1 MPGCKMC
8 KLYARPGLH
17 IYRWGSRFLQALKDS
32 SVVHVF
38 VPRSIHMETHMEA
51 EETPVKKSSRATPH
65 GRATPYAR
73 TSSRARRNSTVELEE
88 AVEEIKEKEEE
99 DKEEEEENQCGN
111 CGMAFDTGDLLET
124 HEDEVHDQRKNKFS
138 GGFMIIA

>member
-1 MPGCKMC
+1 
-8 KLYARPGLH
+8 
-17 IYRWGSRFLQALKDS
+17 
-32 SVVHVF
+32 
-38 VPRSIHMETHMEA
+38 METHMEA

-73 TSSRARRNSTVELEE
+73 TSSRARRNSTLELEE
-88 AVEEIKEKEEE
+88 AVEEIKEENEE
-99 DKEEEEENQCGN
+99 KEEENQCGN

>member
-1 MPGCKMC
+1 
-8 KLYARPGLH
+8 
-17 IYRWGSRFLQALKDS
+17 
-32 SVVHVF
+32 
-38 VPRSIHMETHMEA
+38 METHIEV
-51 EETPVKKSSRATPH
+51 EETPVKKSSRSTPH
-65 GRATPYAR
+65 FRATPYAR

-88 AVEEIKEKEEE
+88 SVEENKEDKEE
-99 DKEEEEENQCGN
+99 DKEEEEEENQCGN

>member
-1 MPGCKMC
+1 
-8 KLYARPGLH
+8 
-17 IYRWGSRFLQALKDS
+17 
-32 SVVHVF
+32 
-38 VPRSIHMETHMEA
+38 METHMEA
-51 EETPVKKSSRATPH
+51 EEMPVKKSSRATPH
-65 GRATPYAR
+65 ARATPYAR

-88 AVEEIKEKEEE
+88 AVEENKE

>member
-1 MPGCKMC
+1 
-8 KLYARPGLH
+8 
-17 IYRWGSRFLQALKDS
+17 
-32 SVVHVF
+32 
-38 VPRSIHMETHMEA
+38 METHMEA
-51 EETPVKKSSRATPH
+51 EDMPVKKSSRATPH

-73 TSSRARRNSTVELEE
+73 TSSRPRRNSTVELEE
-88 AVEEIKEKEEE
+88 AVEEIKDEEE
-99 DKEEEEENQCGN
+99 EKEEEENQCGS

>member
-1 MPGCKMC
+1 
-8 KLYARPGLH
+8 
-17 IYRWGSRFLQALKDS
+17 
-32 SVVHVF
+32 
-38 VPRSIHMETHMEA
+38 METHMEA

-65 GRATPYAR
+65 ARATPYAR

-88 AVEEIKEKEEE
+88 EVEEIKE
-99 DKEEEEENQCGN
+99 KEEEEENQCGN

>member
-1 MPGCKMC
+1 
-8 KLYARPGLH
+8 
-17 IYRWGSRFLQALKDS
+17 
-32 SVVHVF
+32 
-38 VPRSIHMETHMEA
+38 METHMEA

-65 GRATPYAR
+65 ARATPYAR

-88 AVEEIKEKEEE
+88 SVEENKE

>member
-1 MPGCKMC
+1 
-8 KLYARPGLH
+8 
-17 IYRWGSRFLQALKDS
+17 
-32 SVVHVF
+32 
-38 VPRSIHMETHMEA
+38 METHMEA

-65 GRATPYAR
+65 ARATPYAR

-88 AVEEIKEKEEE
+88 AVEEIKEDKE
-99 DKEEEEENQCGN
+99 EEEEENQCGN

>member
-1 MPGCKMC
+1 
-8 KLYARPGLH
+8 
-17 IYRWGSRFLQALKDS
+17 
-32 SVVHVF
+32 
-38 VPRSIHMETHMEA
+38 METHMEG

-65 GRATPYAR
+65 FRATPYAR

-88 AVEEIKEKEEE
+88 AVEENKEDKEEEDKEEE

>member
-1 MPGCKMC
+1 
-8 KLYARPGLH
+8 
-17 IYRWGSRFLQALKDS
+17 
-32 SVVHVF
+32 
-38 VPRSIHMETHMEA
+38 MEA

-73 TSSRARRNSTVELEE
+73 TSSRGWRSSNVELEE
-88 AVEEIKEKEEE
+88 AFEEIKEEEKEER
-99 DKEEEEENQCGN
+99 EEEENQCGN

>member
-1 MPGCKMC
+1 
-8 KLYARPGLH
+8 
-17 IYRWGSRFLQALKDS
+17 
-32 SVVHVF
+32 
-38 VPRSIHMETHMEA
+38 METHMEA
-51 EETPVKKSSRATPH
+51 EETPVKKSSRTTPH

-73 TSSRARRNSTVELEE
+73 TSSRPRRNSTVELEE
-88 AVEEIKEKEEE
+88 AVEEIKEK
-99 DKEEEEENQCGN
+99 EEEENQCGN

>member
-1 MPGCKMC
+1 
-8 KLYARPGLH
+8 
-17 IYRWGSRFLQALKDS
+17 
-32 SVVHVF
+32 
-38 VPRSIHMETHMEA
+38 METHIEA
-51 EETPVKKSSRATPH
+51 EETPVKKNSRATPH

-73 TSSRARRNSTVELEE
+73 TSSRARSNSTVELEE
-88 AVEEIKEKEEE
+88 AVEEIKEENEE
-99 DKEEEEENQCGN
+99 KEEENQCGN

>member
-1 MPGCKMC
+1 
-8 KLYARPGLH
+8 
-17 IYRWGSRFLQALKDS
+17 
-32 SVVHVF
+32 
-38 VPRSIHMETHMEA
+38 METHMEA
-51 EETPVKKSSRATPH
+51 EGTPVKINSRTTPY
-65 GRATPYAR
+65 GRA

-88 AVEEIKEKEEE
+88 AVEEIKEK
-99 DKEEEEENQCGN
+99 EEEENQCGN

>member
-1 MPGCKMC
+1 
-8 KLYARPGLH
+8 
-17 IYRWGSRFLQALKDS
+17 
-32 SVVHVF
+32 
-38 VPRSIHMETHMEA
+38 MEA

-88 AVEEIKEKEEE
+88 SVEENKE

>member
-1 MPGCKMC
+1 
-8 KLYARPGLH
+8 
-17 IYRWGSRFLQALKDS
+17 
-32 SVVHVF
+32 
-38 VPRSIHMETHMEA
+38 MEA

-73 TSSRARRNSTVELEE
+73 TSLRARRNSTVELEE
-88 AVEEIKEKEEE
+88 EVEEIKEEEE
-99 DKEEEEENQCGN
+99 EEEKEKEEEENQCGS